1 MKMAFISDIH
11 GNANALDAVLE
22 DIKNRQVEKVYCLG
36 DIAYRG
42 PEPQR
47 SVDLVQS
54 LDTFVIKGNADEW
67 VVHGVQTGEV
77 PDGALHMMRAEQEW
91 ICSHMTQESIH
102 YLRDLPT
109 ELKLEAEGL
118 LIHAF
123 HATPDSLFDVVPP
136 SESDEVLNTK
146 MMGKGADLY
155 VYAHIHRPFIRY
167 IDGKCIMNIGS
178 VGLPFDGL
186 AKASYAIVDVHK
198 GTFQTS
204 IIRVGYDIQKTIQQF
219 EDSDYPN
226 SAKMIQV
233 LKNARQP

>member
-1 MKMAFISDIH
+1 MFVQNLNWKGVRKMRMAFISDIH

-22 DIKNRQVEKVYCLG
+22 DVKNRQVEKVYCLG

-47 SVDLVQS
+47 SVDLIDHWIRLSSKEMQMNG
-54 LDTFVIKGNADEW
+54 LFVAFNRG
-67 VVHGVQTGEV
+67 V
-77 PDGALHMMRAEQEW
+77 PDGALPMMRAEQEW
-91 ICSHMTQESIH
+91 ICSHMTQDSIH

-109 ELKLEAEGL
+109 ELKLEAEGV

-123 HATPDSLFDVVPP
+123 HATPESLFEVVLPH
-136 SESDEVLNTK
+136 ESDELLNTK

-155 VYAHIHRPFIRY
+155 VYAHIHRPYIRY

-186 AKASYAIVDVHK
+186 AKASYALVDIHK
-198 GTFQTS
+198 GTFQNLDHS
-204 IIRVGYDIQKTIQQF
+204 CR
-219 EDSDYPN
+219 
-226 SAKMIQV
+226 
-233 LKNARQP
+233 L